1 MEWAL
6 AVVALALAAGL
17 GWQRAARR
25 TPDVPRLTPRTRA
38 AQGRPDPADPPVSPD
53 DEMDLERIFAE
64 VDREEAAHL
73 MRLLELRMGDVIRRQ
88 VPVRAIRQ
96 APARTVAR
104 ICFSNGVIVLAT
116 TMKAG
121 DLVHMASAMLTTS
134 VTLDELSHT
143 PEGPVLRFVWRGG
156 GRIEVLAVGLDQAD

>member
-1 MEWAL
+1 M
-6 AVVALALAAGL
+6 
-17 GWQRAARR
+17 
-25 TPDVPRLTPRTRA
+25 
-38 AQGRPDPADPPVSPD
+38 SPD